1 MPEVSARPAAAGE
14 RSDAVLVVGGTT
26 SALLKL
32 AAELTQR
39 RPWSLSADGFQVP
52 LLIVDEASM
61 MVFPHFLALAS
72 LVHTDGDIMLTGD
85 HRQLAPIL
93 AHDWEHEDSPVMDA
107 LVYSDMTTGPAGQ
120 RLTAP

>member
-1 MPEVSARPAAAGE
+1 
-14 RSDAVLVVGGTT
+14 
-26 SALLKL
+26 
-32 AAELTQR
+32 
-39 RPWSLSADGFQVP
+39 
-52 LLIVDEASM
+52 M

-120 RLTAP
+120 RLTFEARIAEIVERYPAGHTVRRAISRSRPTLAAAVDRTTRQLASVGYPM